1 MLNYKNIDLADCGK
15 SYYSGNSNGHKF
27 LKQSIDTVM
36 GGNLDETSPRQE
48 TYSGLEN
55 TVLRNHQKTLL
66 YHLINLEK
74 NSIKPDSRFTLNT
87 NIGVV
92 GDVVGA
98 GKSLPILLL
107 IHNHKIQNKPRDKFF
122 SYSNTSN
129 VTIIDHES
137 SNPNTNRIHSNI
149 LVLPHTLVRQWRL
162 YIDNYVPS
170 LKYKIVNKREHL
182 SLFESGEN
190 GEEKPKYSSIED
202 FFNVPL
208 VIVSATFYNQFIN
221 IRIGNKFVVHMNYD
235 RVIYDEADTIHIP
248 NCHKLNAIFY
258 WFVTSSIQ
266 NLLLPESRY
275 WDSKLIDG
283 IRCSGFIKNTFMNL
297 EENSFPFYNLIF
309 FKNKDEYIQAS
320 FDLPKPIV
328 HHVNCFTP
336 KAVKVL
342 KGILDDK
349 VIQMLQG
356 DDLKGAMEQ
365 VGTSNLLKSSNDII
379 KLSTNMLIKELDNKR
394 REFDYKSTLTYHT
407 DDSKQMAL
415 KNIQDKIDQ
424 IKAKIQLIENRV
436 QNRFCLV
443 CNSDAEVPTITM
455 CCKNV
460 FCLTCIQSSY
470 KTNPICP
477 FCRASITED
486 DIIVQV
492 DLPQETVK
500 EIEASNSSN
509 KVEPKLL
516 NKLDMLI
523 KIIKDKPAGKFL
535 VVSLYENSLNE
546 LFEKLNDHNI
556 ESTKLGGNNLVV
568 NKRLESFRNPNS
580 SLKCILLNAYS
591 YGSGLNIPETTDII
605 IYHKL
610 TKALET
616 QVIGRAQRFGR
627 VGALNVHYLQH
638 DGEY

>member
-15 SYYSGNSNGHKF
+15 GYHSSYSSNSHKH
-27 LKQSIDTVM
+27 LKYSIDTVM
-36 GGNLDETSPRQE
+36 SGNLDETSPRQE
-48 TYSGLEN
+48 SFLGLEN
-55 TVLRNHQKTLL
+55 TALRNHQKTML
-66 YHLINLEK
+66 YHLINLEN
-74 NSIKPDSRFTLNT
+74 NSIKPDSRFTLNS
-87 NIGVV
+87 NIGVL

-107 IHNHKIQNKPRDKFF
+107 IHNNKLYNKPRDKYF
-122 SYSNTSN
+122 SYGNTN
-129 VTIIDHES
+129 TVTVVDHES
-137 SNPNTNRIHSNI
+137 SNPNINRIHSSI

-170 LKYKIVNKREHL
+170 LQYKIVNKREHL
-182 SLFESGEN
+182 NLYEDGDD
-190 GEEKPKYSSIED
+190 GKLKYSSIEE

-208 VIVSATFYNQFIN
+208 VIVSATFYTLFMNT
-221 IRIGNKFVVHMNYD
+221 RIGNKTVAHMNYD

-248 NCHKLNAIFY
+248 NCYKPSALFY

-275 WDSKLIDG
+275 WENKLIDG
-283 IRCSGFIKNTFMNL
+283 IRCTGFIKNTFMEL
-297 EENSFPFYNLIF
+297 EYNSFPFYNLIF

-379 KLSTNMLIKELDNKR
+379 KLSTNMLIKELENKK
-394 REFDYKSTLTYHT
+394 REYDYKSTLTYHT
-407 DDSKQMAL
+407 DESKQMAL
-415 KNIQDKIDQ
+415 KNIQEKIDQ

-460 FCLTCIQSSY
+460 FCLNCIQCSY
-470 KTNPICP
+470 KANPMCP
-477 FCRASITED
+477 FCRSSITED

-500 EIEASNSSN
+500 EIEAANSSH

-568 NKRLESFRNPNS
+568 NKTLERFRNPNNN
-580 SLKCILLNAYS
+580 LKCILLNAYS

-627 VGALNVHYLQH
+627 VGQLNIHYLQH

>member
-1 MLNYKNIDLADCGK
+1 MLNYKNIDLTNCG
-15 SYYSGNSNGHKF
+15 YNHQNANTPGNKF
-27 LKQSIDTVM
+27 LKKAIDTVM
-36 GGNLDETSPRQE
+36 SGNLDETSPRQE
-48 TYSGLEN
+48 TFSGLEN
-55 TVLRNHQKTLL
+55 TTLRNHQKTML
-66 YHLINLEK
+66 YHLINLEN
-74 NSIKPDSRFTLNT
+74 NSIKPDSRFTLNS
-87 NIGVV
+87 NIGVL

-107 IHNHKIQNKPRDKFF
+107 IHNNKLQNRPRDKFF
-122 SYSNTSN
+122 SYSNKAN
-129 VTIIDHES
+129 VTIVDHES
-137 SNPNTNRIHSNI
+137 CNPNVNRIHSSI

-162 YIDNYVPS
+162 YIDNYVPG
-170 LKYKIVNKREHL
+170 LTYKIVNKREHL
-182 SLFESGEN
+182 NLYEDDDES
-190 GEEKPKYSSIED
+190 KPKYSSMEE
-202 FFNVPL
+202 FFNVQL
-208 VIVSATFYNQFIN
+208 VIVSATFYTQFMNTI
-221 IRIGNKFVVHMNYD
+221 IGKKSVSHMNYD
-235 RVIYDEADTIHIP
+235 RIIYDEADTIHIP
-248 NCHKLNAIFY
+248 NCYKPNAIFY

-266 NLLLPESRY
+266 NLIMPVSRY
-275 WDSKLIDG
+275 WENKIIDG
-283 IRCSGFIKNTFMNL
+283 IRCNGFIKNTFVEL
-297 EENSFPFYNLIF
+297 EASNFPFYNLIF
-309 FKNKDEYIQAS
+309 FKNRDEYIQAS

-379 KLSTNMLIKELDNKR
+379 KLSTNMLIKELENKK
-394 REFDYKSTLTYHT
+394 REYDYKSTLTYHT
-407 DDSKQMAL
+407 DESKQMAL

-460 FCLTCIQSSY
+460 FCLTCIQCSY
-470 KTNPICP
+470 KANPMCP
-477 FCRASITED
+477 FCRATITED
-486 DIIVQV
+486 DIIVQI
-492 DLPQETVK
+492 DLPKETVK
-500 EIEASNSSN
+500 DIEAFHSAT
-509 KVEPKLL
+509 KVEPKLP

-523 KIIKDKPAGKFL
+523 KIIKDKPTGKFL

-546 LFEKLNDHNI
+546 LFEKLKDHDI
-556 ESTKLGGNNLVV
+556 DSTKLGGNNLVV
-568 NKRLESFRNPNS
+568 NKTLERFRNPAN